1 MEDHEKLA
9 ILQKDLAFLEE
20 DLKNSQE
27 LRDAL
32 HREAS
37 PHLYVSQLQ
46 RIDQLEKSIEK
57 KKSDIISI
65 SLQMAAT
72 EKPLK

>member
-9 ILQKDLAFLEE
+9 ILQKDLDFLEE
-20 DLKNSQE
+20 DLKNSEE

-32 HREAS
+32 HKEAS
-37 PHLYVSQLQ
+37 PFLYVAQLQ
-46 RIDQLEKSIEK
+46 RIDQLEKSIER

-65 SLQMAAT
+65 SLQMAAK
-72 EKPLK
+72 EIPLK